1 MQKFNS
7 KSPVHSWWKGILK
20 FGNFIVGQRLRIY
33 LLASH
38 PTSENISRQM
48 FPHERLVRM
57 FVMKKVLVT
66 LTLNLIG
73 SSSMGKINKYNSLY
87 VAGYYTAKN

>member
-1 MQKFNS
+1 MERDTQIWKL
-7 KSPVHSWWKGILK
+7 HSRAKVEDL
-20 FGNFIVGQRLRIY
+20 LY